1 VKTDKEGFIKDDIT
15 KVIINKNEH
24 ELERYKLQKEAILQ
38 RRRLEK
44 RVEELEKRIVA
55 LEYKDSHLGPIGKNF
70 LSVFT
75 KINLLIDLANQYAV
89 TVDLTA
95 NGSVSTGNGF
105 VNGIFASNTFAAN
118 VIRGGNVQAN
128 GTLAIFANTWS
139 LGNSTVNTVANSTQ
153 ITALNITLGNTT
165 VGFMAN
171 TTLIRLNSKTYSNLD
186 PHVVVANN
194 NVNIGDRPRVNFLQ
208 GGTTSI
214 AVVDNVANNTVD
226 ITISSTGG
234 SGNGVPSGS
243 NTTVQFNDSGTFG
256 GSSGFVFDKTT
267 NNASLAN
274 TLTLNILNFGE
285 GRMSQIY
292 ANSSVLTEIVLD
304 SFFLADYRSAKY
316 QLSIKDN
323 TANAYQTTEIL
334 LIHAGGQAYM
344 TEYATIFTNT
354 DIASFTATVNT
365 THLILGYTGA
375 TNNTTVKGFRQA
387 IAVSA

>member
-1 VKTDKEGFIKDDIT
+1 MTVTIVPVNT
-15 KVIINKNEH
+15 
-24 ELERYKLQKEAILQ
+24 AI
-38 RRRLEK
+38 E
-44 RVEELEKRIVA
+44 
-55 LEYKDSHLGPIGKNF
+55 NF
-70 LSVFT
+70 LSVFA

-105 VNGIFASNTFAAN
+105 VNGIFAANTFAAN

-194 NVNIGDRPRVNFLQ
+194 NVDIGDRPRVNFLQ

-243 NTTVQFNDSGTFG
+243 NTTIQFNDSGTFG
-256 GSSGFVFDKTT
+256 GSDGFVFDKTT
-267 NNASLAN
+267 NSASLAN
-274 TLTLNILNFGE
+274 TLTLNILNFGQ

-292 ANSSVLTEIVLD
+292 ANSNVLTEIVLD

-316 QLSIKDN
+316 QLSIRDN
-323 TANAYQTTEIL
+323 TANAHQTTEIL

-344 TEYATIFTNT
+344 TEYATVITNT
-354 DIASFTATVNT
+354 DIASFTATVNA